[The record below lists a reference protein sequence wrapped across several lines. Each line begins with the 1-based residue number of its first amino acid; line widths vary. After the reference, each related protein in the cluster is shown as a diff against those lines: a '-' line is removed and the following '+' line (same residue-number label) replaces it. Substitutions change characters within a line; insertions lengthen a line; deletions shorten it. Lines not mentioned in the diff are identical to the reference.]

1 MADPAVTAANTT
13 PRHLPPP
20 FPAGGDT
27 PTDAAA
33 TAVTASPVPA
43 PSAPLAKWTQ
53 LLIATSAILLLLLF
67 VAVTIRLGMAIHHTL
82 LLFALGGLIA
92 YALDPV
98 VEALRRP
105 VIVRQGRPPRAVS
118 RKVSVTFVFI
128 SLLVLLGLGLWW
140 LGGRLASEVTI
151 LQRDFPTY
159 RERAF
164 AMADD
169 LDQRLAAR
177 GINAHLGERLR
188 NPPPEVTQVATRL
201 GQEALPIFRHV
212 FTDLGESAIVLLIAL
227 YFLLF
232 GAEMREKFNA
242 LLPPRLL
249 RYVAP
254 WQTDVNRILGGFVRG
269 QGTIALIT
277 GAAAAVVCFAIGI
290 HLWALIGLF
299 VCVAALIPVFGPY
312 IGAVPAVLAAL
323 IGPTHFGNPVVAAV
337 VVVALLIVIN
347 EIGSKVLYP
356 KLVGAA
362 LGLHEV
368 LVLFVIFAGL
378 EINGIVGTLF
388 AAPVTALV
396 IVTVVHLYRFWQ
408 DLPDDLLSTVARRE
422 GRIAEKQ
429 PLP

>member
-1 MADPAVTAANTT
+1 MPSERPDAAIAGAMPPAVT
-13 PRHLPPP
+13 
-20 FPAGGDT
+20 
-27 PTDAAA
+27 
-33 TAVTASPVPA
+33 VPA

-53 LLIATSAILLLLLF
+53 LLIVTATTLLLLLF
-67 VAVTIRLGMAIHHTL
+67 VAVAIRLGMEIHHTL

-92 YALDPV
+92 YGLDPL

-105 VIVRQGRPPRAVS
+105 LAVRKGKLPQTVS
-118 RKVSVTFVFI
+118 RKASVAFVFVG
-128 SLLVLLGLGLWW
+128 LLVLLGLGLWW
-140 LGGRLASEVTI
+140 LGGRIAEEVTI
-151 LQRDFPTY
+151 LQRDFPAY
-159 RERAF
+159 RERAL

-169 LDQRLAAR
+169 MDQQLAAR
-177 GINAHLGERLR
+177 GFRVRLGESLR
-188 NPPPEVTQVATRL
+188 HPPPEVTAVASRVGT
-201 GQEALPIFRHV
+201 EALPVFRHV
-212 FTDLGESAIVLLIAL
+212 ATDLAESIIVLLIAL

-242 LLPPRLL
+242 LLPARLL
-249 RYVAP
+249 RYVEP

-277 GAAAAVVCFAIGI
+277 GAAVGLACLAIGI

-312 IGAVPAVLAAL
+312 IGAIPAILAAL
-323 IGPTHFGNPVVAAV
+323 IGPTHFESPVVAAV
-337 VVVALLIVIN
+337 VVVGLLIAIN
-347 EIGSKVLYP
+347 ETGSKVLYP

-378 EINGIVGTLF
+378 EINGVVGTLF

-396 IVTVVHLYRFWQ
+396 IVTVVHLYRCWQ
-408 DLPDDLLSTVARRE
+408 DLPDDLLSSVARQQ
-422 GRIAEKQ
+422 GKIAEKE